1 VFGKL
6 ERSALFFVWLQSELE
21 QSGSVFC
28 LVVEGGARAA
38 AHGWEGELYE
48 RAGNGAAPP
57 R

>member
-21 QSGSVFC
+21 QSGPVLC
-28 LVVEGGARAA
+28 LVVVGGARAA